1 MNYRR
6 AWVAES
12 GRWNHVD
19 HRGPGRRSGGH
30 SPLLETSPRSIA
42 FDGVYV
48 WVTNQGSNTV
58 SVIDLINNP
67 GATVTLSGF
76 NQPWDVVTDYPGIVF
91 VSNKGNGT
99 VVAIQPQTKQVLR
112 TFAVGQGPTEMALT
126 GVRIYVAN
134 STGNSVSMINLD
146 TNTVSAPIAVG
157 NNPTGL
163 AVSPNGTRV
172 YVTNQGSNT
181 VSVINATTTTN
192 TVIASIPVGSQP
204 SSVVISPDGSLA
216 YVANSDDTVSVID
229 TATNVVVRTVSIDSN
244 PEFGMHSMALSQG
257 YNYPYRDDDRIYVT
271 DAADRTMRALALTP
285 SPAPEIP
292 SITTAIGV
300 GSYPVNAAVVGDYV
314 FVVNTGSSTVS
325 KIDTTT
331 NTVVG
336 DPISVGS
343 LATAVATAPAAN
355 RVYVADHYDNRVY
368 AIDATTN
375 TVVDAFDVPI
385 AQIEYAE
392 WWNGLT
398 DVEVSRDG
406 RRIFVVSSDNNITAI
421 DTVTRA
427 VIGRM
432 TAGYDMEVSADGRL
446 LYVTG
451 GDAVGVY
458 DTATWPESAKFIPAH
473 TNTTTQARW
482 SSAPTAPGPMWAL
495 TWSWSRP
502 SSPTST
508 VKKCSGTRTTTC
520 GGCSAGTTQC
530 RYSTFPT
537 PPAPRTTPRSQ
548 VSRLSGQ
555 HRT

>member
-1 MNYRR
+1 M
-6 AWVAES
+6 
-12 GRWNHVD
+12 
-19 HRGPGRRSGGH
+19 
-30 SPLLETSPRSIA
+30 
-42 FDGVYV
+42 
-48 WVTNQGSNTV
+48 
-58 SVIDLINNP
+58 
-67 GATVTLSGF
+67 
-76 NQPWDVVTDYPGIVF
+76 TDYPGIVF

-126 GVRIYVAN
+126 GVHIYVAN

-163 AVSPNGTRV
+163 AVSLNGTRV

-244 PEFGMHSMALSQG
+244 PEFGMHSMAMSQG

-355 RVYVADHYDNRVY
+355 RVYIADHYDNRVY

-530 RYSTFPT
+530 RYWTFPT